1 MDFRH
6 LRAFIAVAA
15 ESSVTKAAAR
25 LHISQPP
32 LSRHIRQLEEELGIT
47 LFVRH
52 RQGVRLTDA
61 GASLLEKAKVLAAA
75 ASDFY
80 ETAGQTTRNEANRV
94 RVGIAWGLWESVNR
108 VRVASAR
115 QFANLSIEA
124 TDVLCADHYNEQ
136 LQNGSLDV
144 VFARPPFDTN
154 TIDQVTLYQEPIL
167 AVVSEDSPLASR
179 KTLRLR
185 DLASETILLWDRHI
199 MPYLFDKIYGP
210 VRARGA
216 RSAHAADAGRGSVQP
231 GGTDDGGAGQGRL
244 PVHGHPADI
253 AARGQR
259 RRRRAGRQT
268 QTPRST
274 SASPGARAR
283 RHLRCVSSSIRSGT
297 SFRSRGQV
305 RPPRERRPDE
315 PPDDTSIG
323 AFRGSIMSY
332 VSRVVDLL
340 DPSLNTF
347 ANVSLDDA
355 RRRVFSGDPAA
366 VRAIDGSFAL
376 VASEGITVRL
386 ARSMDRP
393 MRYFLAK
400 RHEGPALYVADR
412 IDTLHRALA
421 SDGLDAQF
429 HPSYTRMVP
438 AHHVVELALVGCPDP
453 SPTYTRFFTPE
464 RAALPADLDEIGRRY
479 IEALA
484 DEIAKWLSRIDRARD
499 PIGVAFSGGID
510 SGSVFLVTY
519 HTMLR
524 LGMSPQRLKAFVL
537 ELLTGRRAR
546 ISIRRAPFSR
556 RRVCRSS
563 SRRFRRPPA
572 ISTRARPSSVLEDYK
587 ALDVEC
593 AAMGLRL
600 CRGIRERY
608 PEWRH
613 LADGD
618 GGDENLKDYPIEENT
633 ELTIRSVVDNLML
646 YQEGWGVGRI
656 KHSLTYSGGL
666 SRSYVRTYAP
676 ARRYGFDGFSP
687 YTRPASWKSPKAFPS
702 PTSRSTTCRRC
713 TR

>member
-1 MDFRH
+1 M
-6 LRAFIAVAA
+6 A
-15 ESSVTKAAAR
+15 
-25 LHISQPP
+25 
-32 LSRHIRQLEEELGIT
+32 
-47 LFVRH
+47 
-52 RQGVRLTDA
+52 
-61 GASLLEKAKVLAAA
+61 
-75 ASDFY
+75 
-80 ETAGQTTRNEANRV
+80 
-94 RVGIAWGLWESVNR
+94 
-108 VRVASAR
+108 
-115 QFANLSIEA
+115 
-124 TDVLCADHYNEQ
+124 
-136 LQNGSLDV
+136 
-144 VFARPPFDTN
+144 
-154 TIDQVTLYQEPIL
+154 
-167 AVVSEDSPLASR
+167 
-179 KTLRLR
+179 
-185 DLASETILLWDRHI
+185 
-199 MPYLFDKIYGP
+199 YLN
-210 VRARGA
+210 
-216 RSAHAADAGRGSVQP
+216 
-231 GGTDDGGAGQGRL
+231 
-244 PVHGHPADI
+244 
-253 AARGQR
+253 
-259 RRRRAGRQT
+259 
-268 QTPRST
+268 
-274 SASPGARAR
+274 
-283 RHLRCVSSSIRSGT
+283 
-297 SFRSRGQV
+297 
-305 RPPRERRPDE
+305 
-315 PPDDTSIG
+315 
-323 AFRGSIMSY
+323 
-332 VSRVVDLL
+332 RVVDLL

-347 ANVSLDDA
+347 SNITVEEA
-355 RRRVFSGDPAA
+355 RRRVLCGDPAA
-366 VRAIDGSFAL
+366 VRAIDGSFAI

-400 RHEGPALYVADR
+400 RHEGPALYIADR
-412 IDTLHRALA
+412 IDTLHQALA

-479 IEALA
+479 IEALSN
-484 DEIAKWLSRIDRARD
+484 EIAKWLSRIDSRA

-537 ELLTGRRAR
+537 NVGDGPDLDQARAFLAKAGLSLFLEE
-546 ISIRRAPFSR
+546 IAAAGGDLDACET
-556 RRVCRSS
+556 VK
-563 SRRFRRPPA
+563 
-572 ISTRARPSSVLEDYK
+572 VLEDYK
-587 ALDVEC
+587 TLDVEC

-687 YTRPASWKSPKAFPS
+687 YTRPAVMEVAEGIPFADLTRYDVPTLYSLKGEIVRRGVKTVTGIDMPIFPKRRFQHGAMTEDTMRQRFNGSEATYRRAFEAMYA
-702 PTSRSTTCRRC
+702 
-713 TR
+713 